1 MKPNSGLKGVD
12 NRPFYDLDLLTK
24 KDYLCNGTIVV
35 SLFIST
41 QGETRVFWENLLF

>member
-24 KDYLCNGTIVV
+24 KTTCTTVIVIR
-35 SLFIST
+35 SQSKHT
-41 QGETRVFWENLLF
+41 PQDR